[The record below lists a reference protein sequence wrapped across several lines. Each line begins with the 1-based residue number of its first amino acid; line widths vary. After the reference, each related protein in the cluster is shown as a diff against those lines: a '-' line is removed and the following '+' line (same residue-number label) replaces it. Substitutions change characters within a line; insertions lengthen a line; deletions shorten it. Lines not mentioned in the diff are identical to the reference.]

1 MSLPILEGDN
11 FGKDVSVCLSPL
23 SEQPLNLWGSLGIQL
38 GVVAQQGD
46 RGRREFDLF
55 CACSCSGSFGLA
67 PAQRGCLGS
76 GRNRLHSQLWAVP
89 AWGHTALGA
98 GDTWGHTCVTW
109 APRGAAVTRF
119 GDGWGLVGEGHR
131 LRGAV
136 VTVLS
141 SATELSPMSLTD
153 TNGAVLFSLCTG
165 LAVTSLSLRF
175 VSVAGC
181 WIFSYWSTKSLVSVL
196 FWTVC
201 VSLCKGLEFS
211 HRGKSWK

>member
-76 GRNRLHSQLWAVP
+76 GEEQAALSALGCACLGPHGP
-89 AWGHTALGA
+89 GGWGHLGTHLCHLSA
-98 GDTWGHTCVTW
+98 PWSCCDTVWRWVRVGWWRAQAERSRGHCAQQCHRTVTNVTHWHQWGC
-109 APRGAAVTRF
+109 A
-119 GDGWGLVGEGHR
+119 
-131 LRGAV
+131 
-136 VTVLS
+136 VLS
-141 SATELSPMSLTD
+141 VHRARCHLP
-153 TNGAVLFSLCTG
+153 
-165 LAVTSLSLRF
+165 VTQ
-175 VSVAGC
+175 
-181 WIFSYWSTKSLVSVL
+181 
-196 FWTVC
+196 VC
-201 VSLCKGLEFS
+201 FCGRLLDI
-211 HRGKSWK
+211 